1 MWVANIYACGYR
13 GTLNSI
19 DADGMVTVPSGPGW
33 GVTFDW
39 EFMRAHQ
46 IDQKTFN

>member
-19 DADGMVTVPSGPGW
+19 DADGMVTVPTGPGW
-33 GVTFDW
+33 GVTCDW
-39 EFMRAHQ
+39 EFMRSHQ